1 MTGQRIGYVR
11 VSTLDQNEKRQLE
24 GQVLDRLFTDKAS
37 GRDTAIQIT
46 RHGHP
51 SAVLMSADDLESLQ
65 ETIHWL
71 SRPGIRED
79 LEQARRDIAEENTT
93 SGADLR
99 REFGLPP
106 R

>member
-1 MTGQRIGYVR
+1 MRTVPLSEAKDKLSAL
-11 VSTLDQNEKRQLE
+11 VEE
-24 GQVLDRLFTDKAS
+24 ADRTHEI
-37 GRDTAIQIT
+37 IQIT

-65 ETIHWL
+65 ETVHWL
-71 SRPGIRED
+71 SQPGIRED
-79 LEQARRDIAEENTT
+79 LEQARRDIAEGSTV
-93 SGADLR
+93 SGEDLR

>member
-1 MTGQRIGYVR
+1 MKTI
-11 VSTLDQNEKRQLE
+11 SLSEAK
-24 GQVLDRLFTDKAS
+24 DKLSALVEEA
-37 GRDTAIQIT
+37 DKTHEIIQIT

-51 SAVLMSADDLESLQ
+51 SAVLMSAEDLESLQ

-71 SRPGIRED
+71 SQPGIRED
-79 LEQARRDIAEENTT
+79 LAQAKRDIAEGNTT
-93 SGADLR
+93 SGEDLR

>member
-1 MTGQRIGYVR
+1 MRTVPLSEAKDKLSAL
-11 VSTLDQNEKRQLE
+11 VEE
-24 GQVLDRLFTDKAS
+24 ADRTHEI
-37 GRDTAIQIT
+37 IQIT

-71 SRPGIRED
+71 SQPRILED
-79 LEQARRDIAEENTT
+79 LDEAKRDIAEGNTT
-93 SGADLR
+93 SGDELR

>member
-1 MTGQRIGYVR
+1 MV
-11 VSTLDQNEKRQLE
+11 EE
-24 GQVLDRLFTDKAS
+24 ADK
-37 GRDTAIQIT
+37 THEIIQIT

-71 SRPGIRED
+71 SQPGIRED
-79 LEQARRDIAEENTT
+79 LEQARRDIATGETV
-93 SGADLR
+93 SGDELR

>member
-1 MTGQRIGYVR
+1 MRTVPL
-11 VSTLDQNEKRQLE
+11 SEAK
-24 GQVLDRLFTDKAS
+24 DKLSSLVDEA
-37 GRDTAIQIT
+37 DKTHEIIQIT

-71 SRPGIRED
+71 SQPDIRED
-79 LEQARRDIAEENTT
+79 LAQAKRDIDEGMTV
-93 SGADLR
+93 SGDDLR

-106 R
+106 K

>member
-1 MTGQRIGYVR
+1 LKPVR
-11 VSTLDQNEKRQLE
+11 TVPLSEAKDKLSALVEE
-24 GQVLDRLFTDKAS
+24 ADRTHAI
-37 GRDTAIQIT
+37 IQIT

-71 SRPGIRED
+71 SQPGIREELD
-79 LEQARRDIAEENTT
+79 QARRDIAEGKTV
-93 SGADLR
+93 SGDDLR

>member
-1 MTGQRIGYVR
+1 MERMKTVPL
-11 VSTLDQNEKRQLE
+11 SEAK
-24 GQVLDRLFTDKAS
+24 DKLSALVEEA
-37 GRDTAIQIT
+37 DKTHEIIQIT

-71 SRPGIRED
+71 SQPGIRED
-79 LEQARRDIAEENTT
+79 LEQSKRDIQEGNMV
-93 SGADLR
+93 SGDDIR
-99 REFGLPP
+99 REFRLPP

>member
-1 MTGQRIGYVR
+1 MKTVPL
-11 VSTLDQNEKRQLE
+11 SEAK
-24 GQVLDRLFTDKAS
+24 DKLSSLVDEA
-37 GRDTAIQIT
+37 DKTHEIIQIT

-71 SRPGIRED
+71 SQPGIRED
-79 LEQARRDIAEENTT
+79 LEQARRDIAENNTV
-93 SGADLR
+93 SGEDLR
-99 REFGLPP
+99 RELGLPP